1 MINPII
7 NLYRLTSL
15 LSYYIPR
22 DGHLQM
28 YRDFIE
34 SLPTV
39 DNPEA
44 FGQNSNAE
52 MASLMGVNRKVC
64 ETLMIIHVQSST
76 VSEENKEKKVLY
88 LSSKI
93 LKKLPG
99 QIDYTTT
106 AKNIGIKRNPL
117 DVVLLQEVFITN
129 VLFLHISK
137 KQKSNYNKIL
147 N

>member
-1 MINPII
+1 
-7 NLYRLTSL
+7 
-15 LSYYIPR
+15 
-22 DGHLQM
+22 M

-52 MASLMGVNRKVC
+52 MASLMEVNRKIC
-64 ETLMIIHVQSST
+64 ETLMVIHVQSST
-76 VSEENKEKKVLY
+76 VSEESKEKKVLY

-93 LKKLPG
+93 LKKLPD
-99 QIDYTTT
+99 QIDYITS
-106 AKNIGIKRNPL
+106 ANNVGIKRNPL

-129 VLFLHISK
+129 VLFLHISNV
-137 KQKSNYNKIL
+137 QKPDFNKTL